1 MEELCRRLC
10 ALAQVGLACV
20 VPQDRPPHRQMITLP
35 SKCRCHFRN
44 TGGASEAAGAD
55 REGEA
60 EESDANELLGPVLD
74 HATTPARPNQQV
86 MIHESAG
93 GGSGGAAEVVAEEA
107 AASNGNPS
115 AGAGEA
121 EDGGRR
127 PAEDGGRHDHVRRQN
142 TGFDA
147 VTL

>member
-1 MEELCRRLC
+1 MV
-10 ALAQVGLACV
+10 QWFT
-20 VPQDRPPHRQMITLP
+20 HI
-35 SKCRCHFRN
+35 KCK
-44 TGGASEAAGAD
+44 
-55 REGEA
+55 A
-60 EESDANELLGPVLD
+60 EESDANVLLGPVLD

-93 GGSGGAAEVVAEEA
+93 GGGGGAAEVVAEEA

>member
-1 MEELCRRLC
+1 VEELCRRLC

-127 PAEDGGRHDHVRRQN
+127 TEASGGRRTARSCPTPKHWV
-142 TGFDA
+142 
-147 VTL
+147 

>member
-1 MEELCRRLC
+1 VEELCRRLC

>member
-1 MEELCRRLC
+1 
-10 ALAQVGLACV
+10 
-20 VPQDRPPHRQMITLP
+20 MITLP

-93 GGSGGAAEVVAEEA
+93 GGGGGAAEVVAEEA

>member
-74 HATTPARPNQQV
+74 HAATPARPNQQV